1 MNVYVLIWANLV
13 RSGIRT
19 INQVDADYREE
30 VKKLLAEKN
39 R

>member
-13 RSGIRT
+13 RNGIRT